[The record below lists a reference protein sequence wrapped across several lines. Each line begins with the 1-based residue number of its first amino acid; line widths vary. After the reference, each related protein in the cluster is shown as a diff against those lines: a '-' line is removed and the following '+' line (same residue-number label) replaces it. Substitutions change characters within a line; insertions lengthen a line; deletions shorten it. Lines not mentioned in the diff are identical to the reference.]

1 VQKYKTKG
9 KWQGKIFDVVY
20 FSGFG

>member
-20 FSGFG
+20 FSGVG

>member
-20 FSGFG
+20 FSGVE

>member
-9 KWQGKIFDVVY
+9 KWQGKIFDIVY

>member
-9 KWQGKIFDVVY
+9 KWQGKFFDVVY